1 VIKFSKEEIDGFKVL
16 VNWILPAF
24 IIVFSIYYWG
34 IATELNTEPHAKL
47 LVIGTNLGLISL
59 YMALPIKTDWK
70 TRVISVCA
78 MASLILIS
86 FSAVLTPTVS

>member
-1 VIKFSKEEIDGFKVL
+1 MKKFTKEEMDGFRKL

-24 IIVFSIYYWG
+24 IALFSIYYWG
-34 IATELNTEPHAKL
+34 VATELNTAIHAKL

-59 YMALPIKTDWK
+59 YVALPIKTNWI
-70 TRVISVCA
+70 TRIAAVSA

-86 FSAVLTPTVS
+86 FSAILTPTVS